1 MNARSPPPCKKRPPP
16 HAGCKFTAQ
25 WPIVAPSFLLALRS
39 ADRLLGL
46 AVSRNQGKGR
56 MLVFV
61 TELLL
66 ALPLLLTLH
75 AFVVFE
81 PLGVRSHQFD
91 R

>member
-1 MNARSPPPCKKRPPP
+1 M
-16 HAGCKFTAQ
+16 
-25 WPIVAPSFLLALRS
+25 
-39 ADRLLGL
+39 
-46 AVSRNQGKGR
+46 RNQGKGR

-81 PLGVRSHQFD
+81 PFAERSHQFD

>member
-1 MNARSPPPCKKRPPP
+1 MQEASAAARGMQIHGLK
-16 HAGCKFTAQ
+16 
-25 WPIVAPSFLLALRS
+25 
-39 ADRLLGL
+39 ADRRAFLPFGAAFSFRLVGL
-46 AVSRNQGKGR
+46 AVYRNQGKGR

-75 AFVVFE
+75 AFVVLE
-81 PLGVRSHQFD
+81 PFAERSHQFD

>member
-1 MNARSPPPCKKRPPP
+1 MQEASAAARGMQIHGSMADRR
-16 HAGCKFTAQ
+16 A
-25 WPIVAPSFLLALRS
+25 FLPFGS
-39 ADRLLGL
+39 AFSLRLLGL